1 MGSSN
6 ISRKIVVRTCEL
18 RYSCLE
24 EDATNFVM
32 FSNFF
37 FRETTITT
45 RNMILQQGWPHFA
58 EDKTCLCHQSD
69 FWQKI
74 RHKLK
79 QYAKKCG
86 ECISRFLS
94 S

>member
-1 MGSSN
+1 MNSDEVAL
-6 ISRKIVVRTCEL
+6 KKMPLTL
-18 RYSCLE
+18 LCL
-24 EDATNFVM
+24 AT
-32 FSNFF
+32 F